1 MAAMPYN
8 RSAYRNWSDK
18 FVWPRLPLPGLC
30 HACGQWSWQA
40 LCQVCTRLGD
50 APADVNALSCV
61 AAKLY
66 VSPWKE
72 LITAFKFEGQV
83 GLAYFLAQQMRQTS
97 AIAQCLDACDWLVP
111 VPLSAQRLRDRGFN
125 QALVLAKQ
133 LCPERTLGQALMRLR
148 DTPAQS
154 GLSRSD
160 RLVNLHHAFMV
171 NPHGLPKL
179 RDSRVVLVDDVT
191 TTGSTLLACTQALQA
206 AGVKQVQA
214 VVLARTP
221 A

>member
-1 MAAMPYN
+1 
-8 RSAYRNWSDK
+8 
-18 FVWPRLPLPGLC
+18 
-30 HACGQWSWQA
+30 
-40 LCQVCTRLGD
+40 
-50 APADVNALSCV
+50 V

-83 GLAYFLAQQMRQTS
+83 GLAFFLAQQMHQTP
-97 AIAQCLDACDWLVP
+97 AIAQRLNDCDFVLP
-111 VPLSAQRLRDRGFN
+111 VPLSAQRLRERGFN
-125 QALVLAKQ
+125 QALLLAKQ
-133 LCPERTLGQALMRLR
+133 LCPERTLGQGLIRLR

-160 RLVNLHHAFMV
+160 RLVNLHQAFMV
-171 NPHGLPKL
+171 NPDCLLSL
-179 RDSRVVLVDDVT
+179 RSSRVVVLDDVT
-191 TTGSTLLACTQALQA
+191 TTGTTLLACTQALQA
-206 AGVKQVQA
+206 AGVKQVNA